1 MIWPEL
7 AAAMYAPVFPIRIVW
22 NPTKAKWDKRPLTKH
37 GHLDASYDVAAFDW
51 SRANGF
57 GIAMGNGWYAL
68 DLDSYKD
75 GCAAQHWLTKWQ
87 VPTQTRTHS
96 SVSGGLHLI
105 YRTLGEW
112 RNLGTRQGIVHGL
125 DSRGSGGW
133 IAFGEGYT
141 VTCNA
146 LPAVLPDAVC
156 FELSRAHGGR
166 DVTLQ
171 PVTPVDAGE
180 VLRRLNLALTF
191 GHPNLRRR
199 WAGDAKGLHDA
210 SRSGFDMSIAKL
222 LGIAGFSYSEIH
234 WLLAT
239 QFAHGV
245 VARDGLTRVT
255 DRQIKR
261 EAARA
266 TEGRAVMSQRMQE
279 AFYGR

>member
-1 MIWPEL
+1 MMWPEL
-7 AAAMYAPVFPIRIVW
+7 AAAMQAPVFPIRIVW
-22 NPTKAKWDKRPLTKH
+22 NPKKAKWDKTPLTRH
-37 GHLDASYDVAAFDW
+37 GHLDASYDVASFDW

-57 GIAMGNGWYAL
+57 GIRMGGGWYSL
-68 DLDSYKD
+68 DLDDYKD
-75 GCAAQHWLTKWQ
+75 GCMAQHWLTQWQ
-87 VPTQTRTHS
+87 VPMLTRTHS
-96 SVSGGLHLI
+96 TVSGGLHLI
-105 YRTLGEW
+105 YRTSSEW
-112 RNLGTRQGIVHGL
+112 NMLPTRQGIVPGL
-125 DSRGSGGW
+125 DSRGYTGW
-133 IAFGEGYT
+133 IAFGEGYA

-146 LPAVLPDAVC
+146 APAILPDAVC
-156 FELSRAHGGR
+156 FELSKAPDNR

-171 PVTPVDAGE
+171 PVTPVDANA

-199 WAGDAKGLHDA
+199 WAGDAKGLHDT
-210 SRSGFDMSIAKL
+210 SRSGFDMSMAKL
-222 LGIAGFSYSEIH
+222 LGIAGFTYSEIY

-245 VARDGLTRVT
+245 VARDGLTRTT

-266 TEGRAVMSQRMQE
+266 TEGRAIMSQRMQE